1 LREKLA
7 ARLTLAAAESGNMLI
22 KIGFDI
28 ELAVATP
35 MALIYL
41 LRVHPSRRDDLVAP
55 EDLRI
60 SGELQP
66 EEYVDTFGN
75 HCGRVNVP
83 VGMGTVRITNQA
95 VVRDSG
101 LLDDEDFNARQHD
114 PTELPASTLQVLLPS
129 RYCEVDSE
137 LLGFA
142 WNQFGNT
149 PPGMA
154 RVRAITTF
162 VNQHIKFNYKT
173 ARPTRTALD
182 TFREREGVCRDF
194 THLAVTLC
202 RCMNIPAR
210 YTTGYLGDIGVPYA
224 GAGDFSAWFEVF
236 LGERWYT
243 ADARHNA
250 RRIGR
255 IVMARGRDAG
265 DVPITMCFGPSSL
278 LRFEVVTDEVI
289 EPSST
294 LAAAA

>member
-1 LREKLA
+1 
-7 ARLTLAAAESGNMLI
+7 MLI

-41 LRVHPSRRDDLVAP
+41 LRVHPSRHADLVAP
-55 EDLRI
+55 ENLQV
-60 SGELQP
+60 SGGLVPEL
-66 EEYVDTFGN
+66 YVDVFGN
-75 HCGRVNVP
+75 QVGRVNVP
-83 VGMGTVRITNQA
+83 VGMPNVRIINDA

-101 LLDDEDFNARQHD
+101 ELDIEGTDARQHD
-114 PTELPASTLQVLLPS
+114 PTELPAETLQFLLPS

-137 LLGFA
+137 LLAFA

-149 PPGMA
+149 PPGWP
-154 RVRAITTF
+154 RVRAICTF
-162 VNQHIKFNYKT
+162 ANQHLKFNYKT

-182 TFREREGVCRDF
+182 AYREREGVCRDF
-194 THLAVTLC
+194 THLAIPLC

-210 YTTGYLGDIGVPYA
+210 YTTGYLGDIGVPAA
-224 GAGDFSAWFEVF
+224 GLMDFSAWFEVF
-236 LGERWYT
+236 LGDRWYT
-243 ADARHNA
+243 SDARHNA

-265 DVPITMCFGPSSL
+265 DVPITMCFGPSTL
-278 LRFEVVTDEVI
+278 LRFDVVTDEIVD
-289 EPSST
+289 PSA

>member
-1 LREKLA
+1 
-7 ARLTLAAAESGNMLI
+7 MLI

-41 LRVHPSRRDDLVAP
+41 LRVHPSRHGDLLAPENVQVSGGLVA
-55 EDLRI
+55 
-60 SGELQP
+60 
-66 EEYVDTFGN
+66 EEYVDVFGN
-75 HCGRVNVP
+75 QVGRVNVP
-83 VGMGTVRITNQA
+83 VGMQTVRLTNEA
-95 VVRDSG
+95 TIRDPG
-101 LLDDEDFNARQHD
+101 ELDIEGTDARQHD
-114 PTELPASTLQVLLPS
+114 PTELPHETLQFLLPS

-142 WNQFGNT
+142 WSQFGNT
-149 PPGMA
+149 QPGWA
-154 RVRAITTF
+154 RVRAICTF
-162 VNQHIKFNYKT
+162 ANQHMKFNYKT

-182 TFREREGVCRDF
+182 AYREREGVCRDF
-194 THLAVTLC
+194 THLAITLC

-210 YTTGYLGDIGVPYA
+210 YTTGYLGDIGVPVS
-224 GAGDFSAWFEVF
+224 GPMDFSAWFEVF
-236 LGERWYT
+236 LGERWYS

-265 DVPITMCFGPSSL
+265 DVPITMCFGASTL
-278 LRFEVVTDEVI
+278 LRFDVVTDEIVD
-289 EPSST
+289 SSP